1 MTRPFAADFPARRT
15 WSWGVAAVAALWWPG
30 RISGP
35 LDGAPLD
42 GTLEAIALGLVLPAL
57 WWFHSKFLHSRL
69 ARIAIAAIVLVK
81 ISGAFLTQEGWCI
94 RFDTAAPIVNDSTGR
109 IHSWDV
115 RADWRSPDPSCSAVM
130 TRGYPEFKKFPAWF
144 FNLPPA
150 DANLPGPGD
159 RPPNAKV
166 EMSVLGF
173 LDARTAGALD
183 VEIGRWMEMTLI
195 VGGRPADRTG
205 PLGYRIELDPG
216 RHFVQANVSVTGNEW
231 RFLPSWN
238 QAAFGSAGFPTAT
251 VMRPGRADSR
261 ALRTAVRWLTTLFA
275 SLLLIGWLASAVRQ
289 WGDLRML
296 AWAAVAGAWLAYLAP
311 RVGNGFVG
319 SDLMRW
325 SMTALAAA
333 VFVPV
338 PEWRKT
344 MRGAF
349 VLIGIPWLVFI
360 GMASLDHVGRFSLY
374 SAGDDFW
381 TFQRLAYRIFLQGY
395 WLEGG
400 EITFWF
406 QPGYRWIAGAWHMVF
421 GDSSIGEFFW
431 DGACLLAIALFAHE
445 ATCRFAGFR
454 WGLVAAVTALTIVMQ
469 GPTWGFWGLGLSE
482 NAGAG
487 FIYLAALAA
496 MNARRWPAMAAAGA
510 LATLGFFTR
519 PNSLPIAL
527 AVAVFAVPLTVPVR
541 DALRPSR
548 WLGTPTIGM
557 ASAAIGTVAAGV
569 FLFTL
574 RTWYYTGVF
583 SMFHGT
589 TMSSHALWQPGLT
602 WPEVAGRMG
611 SSVLMVL
618 TMNDP
623 ARFAWYAIPLLA
635 AGIIS
640 LAAIIGIKGMRDL
653 PLPLVLFFLAGCSG
667 ALVARG
673 VAYSGRFSTI
683 LIGAGS
689 AVTVCATA
697 SLVGAWR
704 MRRMMVRQPD
714 SVNITAAASPVTP

>member
-1 MTRPFAADFPARRT
+1 MPLSALL
-15 WSWGVAAVAALWWPG
+15 WGAAAVAALWWPATV
-30 RISGP
+30 SGP

-42 GTLEAIALGLVLPAL
+42 GTIEAIGLGLVLPAL
-57 WWFHSKFLHSRL
+57 WWFHGEFLQSRL
-69 ARIAIAAIVLVK
+69 ARVTIVTIVLVK
-81 ISGAFLTQEGWCI
+81 IAGAFLGQEGWCI
-94 RFDTAAPIVNDSTGR
+94 RFDTAAPIVSRSTGR
-109 IHSWDV
+109 IHSWDA
-115 RADWRSPDPSCSAVM
+115 RADWRSPDPNCSAVM

-173 LDARTAGALD
+173 LDARSAGVLEVA
-183 VEIGRWMEMTLI
+183 IGRWMDMTLI

-205 PLGYRIELDPG
+205 PLTYRIELDPG
-216 RHFVQANVSVTGNEW
+216 LHFIQANASVTGNEW
-231 RFLPSWN
+231 RFMPSWN

-251 VMRPGRADSR
+251 IVRPGRAESR
-261 ALRTAVRWLTTLFA
+261 LLRTAVRWLTTLFA
-275 SLLLIGWLASAVRQ
+275 GVLLIGWVASAGRQ
-289 WGDLRML
+289 WADPAML
-296 AWAAVAGAWLAYLAP
+296 AWAAAAAAWLAYVAP
-311 RVGNGFVG
+311 RAGNGFVT

-333 VFVPV
+333 MFVPIA
-338 PEWRKT
+338 ERRRT
-344 MRGAF
+344 LRGAF

-360 GMASLDHVGRFSLY
+360 AVASFDHIGRFSLY
-374 SAGDDFW
+374 TAGDDFW

-445 ATCRFAGFR
+445 ATRRFAGFK
-454 WGLVAAVTALTIVMQ
+454 WGVVAAVTALTVVMQ

-487 FIYLAALAA
+487 FIYMAALTA

-541 DALRPSR
+541 DALRPSG
-548 WLGTPTIGM
+548 WLGASTIRM
-557 ASAAIGTVAAGV
+557 AAVSIVTVAVGV

-574 RTWYYTGVF
+574 RAWYYTGVF

-589 TMSSHALWQPGLT
+589 TMSSHALWQPDLT
-602 WPEVAGRMG
+602 WPEIAERMG
-611 SSVLMVL
+611 SSMLMVL

-623 ARFAWYAIPLLA
+623 ARFAWYAVPLMA

-640 LAAIIGIKGMRDL
+640 LAAIIGMKGMRDL
-653 PLPLVLFFLAGCSG
+653 PLPLVLFFLAGCSS

-689 AVTVCATA
+689 AVAVCAVA
-697 SLVGAWR
+697 RVVEAWVKR
-704 MRRMMVRQPD
+704 PELQ
-714 SVNITAAASPVTP
+714 S

>member
-1 MTRPFAADFPARRT
+1 MLSLF
-15 WSWGVAAVAALWWPG
+15 WGAVAVAALWWPG
-30 RISGP
+30 RVSGP

-42 GTLEAIALGLVLPAL
+42 GNLEAIALGLILPAL
-57 WWFHSKFLHSRL
+57 WWFH
-69 ARIAIAAIVLVK
+69 
-81 ISGAFLTQEGWCI
+81 GAFLQSLLARLAIIGIVLIKMSGALLVQDGWCI
-94 RFDTAAPIVNDSTGR
+94 RFDTAAPLVSGSTGR

-115 RADWRSPDPSCSAVM
+115 RADWRSPDPNCSAVM

-150 DANLPGPGD
+150 DANMPGPND

-166 EMSVLGF
+166 DMSVLGF
-173 LDARTAGALD
+173 LDARSAGVLD

-195 VGGRPADRTG
+195 VGGRSAEQTG
-205 PLGYRIELDPG
+205 PLTYRIELDPG
-216 RHFVQANVSVTGNEW
+216 LHFVQANVGVTGNEW

-238 QAAFGSAGFPTAT
+238 QAGFGSAGFPTAT
-251 VMRPGRADSR
+251 VVRPGRAESR
-261 ALRTAVRWLTTLFA
+261 TLRTAVGWLTTLLA
-275 SLLLIGWLASAVRQ
+275 AGILIGWLASAVRQ
-289 WGDLRML
+289 WADLRML
-296 AWAAVAGAWLAYLAP
+296 TWAAVAGAWLAYVAP
-311 RVGNGFVG
+311 RVGNEFVT

-338 PEWRKT
+338 PERRKT
-344 MRGAF
+344 LRGAF

-360 GMASLDHVGRFSLY
+360 AVASFDHVGRFSLY
-374 SAGDDFW
+374 PAGDDFW

-406 QPGYRWIAGAWHMVF
+406 QPGYRWIAGTWHMVF

-431 DGACLLAIALFAHE
+431 DGACLLAIALFAYE
-445 ATCRFAGFR
+445 ATSRCSGFR
-454 WGLVAAVTALTIVMQ
+454 WGLVAAVTALTIIMQ

-487 FIYLAALAA
+487 FICMAALTA

-527 AVAVFAVPLTVPVR
+527 AIAVFAVPLAVPVR
-541 DALRPSR
+541 DVLRPSR
-548 WLGTPTIGM
+548 WLGPSTIRL
-557 ASAAIGTVAAGV
+557 ALAALATVAVGV

-589 TMSSHALWQPGLT
+589 TMATHALWQPGLT
-602 WPEVAGRMG
+602 WPEVAERMA

-623 ARFAWYAIPLLA
+623 ARFAWYAIPLIA
-635 AGIIS
+635 
-640 LAAIIGIKGMRDL
+640 AAIIAVAAVIGIKGLRDL
-653 PLPLVLFFLAGCSG
+653 PLALVLFFLAGLSA

-683 LIGAGS
+683 LIGTGS
-689 AVTVCATA
+689 AITVCAVA
-697 SLVGAWR
+697 RLAGRAGRPAAVGY
-704 MRRMMVRQPD
+704 
-714 SVNITAAASPVTP
+714 TPTPRGS

>member
-1 MTRPFAADFPARRT
+1 MPLSALA
-15 WSWGVAAVAALWWPG
+15 WGAAAVAALWWPATVG
-30 RISGP
+30 GL

-42 GTLEAIALGLVLPAL
+42 GNVEAVALGLVLPAL
-57 WWFHSKFLHSRL
+57 WWFHSDFLRSRF
-69 ARIAIAAIVLVK
+69 ARMAIAALVVVKLLGALLIV
-81 ISGAFLTQEGWCI
+81 QEGWCV
-94 RFDTAAPIVNDSTGR
+94 RFDTTAPIVSHSTGR
-109 IHSWDV
+109 LHSWDA

-173 LDARTAGALD
+173 LDARTAGVLD
-183 VEIGRWMEMTLI
+183 VDIGRWMEMTLM

-205 PLGYRIELDPG
+205 PLTYRIELDPG
-216 RHFVQANVSVTGNEW
+216 LHFVQANVSVTGNEW
-231 RFLPSWN
+231 RFLPTWN

-251 VMRPGRADSR
+251 IMRPGRAER
-261 ALRTAVRWLTTLFA
+261 RTLRTAVRWLTALFA
-275 SLLLIGWLASAVRQ
+275 AALLIGWLASAVRQ
-289 WGDLRML
+289 WGDVGML
-296 AWAAVAGAWLAYLAP
+296 TGAAVAAAWLAYVAP
-311 RVGNGFVG
+311 RAGNGFAM
-319 SDLMRW
+319 SDVTRW
-325 SMTALAAA
+325 SITALAAA
-333 VFVPV
+333 AFVPV
-338 PEWRKT
+338 PELRRT
-344 MRGAF
+344 LRGAF

-360 GMASLDHVGRFSLY
+360 GVASFDHVGRFSLY
-374 SAGDDFW
+374 SGGDDFW

-406 QPGYRWIAGAWHMVF
+406 QPGYRWIAGAWHMLF

-445 ATCRFAGFR
+445 ATRRFASFR
-454 WGLVAAVTALTIVMQ
+454 WGLVAAVTALTIVIQ

-487 FIYLAALAA
+487 FIYMAALTA

-527 AVAVFAVPLTVPVR
+527 AVAVFAVPLTIPVR

-548 WLGTPTIGM
+548 WLGPSTIRM
-557 ASAAIGTVAAGV
+557 AAAAIVMVAAGV

-602 WPEVAGRMG
+602 WPEVAERMG
-611 SSVLMVL
+611 SSALMVL

-623 ARFAWYAIPLLA
+623 ARFAWYAIPLIVA
-635 AGIIS
+635 AMVS
-640 LAAIIGIKGMRDL
+640 LAAIIGIKAMRDL
-653 PLPLVLFFLAGCSG
+653 PLPLVLFFLAGLSG
-667 ALVARG
+667 AFVARG

-689 AVTVCATA
+689 AVTVCAVA
-697 SLVGAWR
+697 RLVDAWGVKR
-704 MRRMMVRQPD
+704 PEVR
-714 SVNITAAASPVTP
+714 S

>member
-1 MTRPFAADFPARRT
+1 VSLF
-15 WSWGVAAVAALWWPG
+15 WGAVAVAALWWPG
-30 RISGP
+30 TVSGP

-42 GTLEAIALGLVLPAL
+42 GPLEAVALGLVLPAL
-57 WWFHSKFLHSRL
+57 WWFHGEFLQSRL
-69 ARIAIAAIVLVK
+69 ARAAIIAIVLFK
-81 ISGAFLTQEGWCI
+81 MSGALLVQEGWCV
-94 RFDTAAPIVNDSTGR
+94 RFDTAAPIVSHSTGR

-115 RADWRSPDPSCSAVM
+115 RADWRSPDPNCSAVM

-150 DANLPGPGD
+150 DANLPGPDD
-159 RPPNAKV
+159 RPPHAKV

-173 LDARTAGALD
+173 LDARSAGALD

-195 VGGRPADRTG
+195 VGGRTADRTG
-205 PLGYRIELDPG
+205 PLTYRIELDPG
-216 RHFVQANVSVTGNEW
+216 LHFVQATVAATGNEW

-251 VMRPGRADSR
+251 IMRPGRADSR
-261 ALRTAVRWLTTLFA
+261 TLRTAAQWLTTVVA
-275 SLLLIGWLASAVRQ
+275 SIFLIAWLASAVRQ
-289 WGDLRML
+289 WADLGMF
-296 AWAAVAGAWLAYLAP
+296 AWAAIAGAWLAYLAP
-311 RVGNGFVG
+311 RVGNGFVA

-338 PEWRKT
+338 PERHKT
-344 MRGAF
+344 LRGAF

-360 GMASLDHVGRFSLY
+360 GMASFDHVGRFSLY
-374 SAGDDFW
+374 AAGDDMW

-406 QPGYRWIAGAWHMVF
+406 QPGYRWVAGAWHMVF

-431 DGACLLAIALFAHE
+431 DGACLLAITLFAHE
-445 ATCRFAGFR
+445 VTSRFAGFR
-454 WGLVAAVTALTIVMQ
+454 WGLVAAVTVLTVIMQ
-469 GPTWGFWGLGLSE
+469 GPTWGFLGLGLSE

-487 FIYLAALAA
+487 FIYMAALTAIS
-496 MNARRWPAMAAAGA
+496 ARRWPGMAAAGA
-510 LATLGFFTR
+510 LASLGFFTR
-519 PNSLPIAL
+519 PNSLPMAL
-527 AVAVFAVPLTVPVR
+527 AVAVFAVPITVSVR

-548 WLGTPTIGM
+548 WLGAETIRM
-557 ASAAIGTVAAGV
+557 ALAAIAVVAVGV

-589 TMSSHALWQPGLT
+589 TMSTHALWQPGLP
-602 WPEVAGRMG
+602 WPEVAERMV

-623 ARFAWYAIPLLA
+623 ARFAWYGIPLLL
-635 AGIIS
+635 AGAIA
-640 LAAIIGIKGMRDL
+640 LAAVIGIKRMRDL
-653 PLPLVLFFLAGCSG
+653 PLALVLFFLAGCSS

-689 AVTVCATA
+689 AITVCAIA
-697 SLVGAWR
+697 RLVRG
-704 MRRMMVRQPD
+704 PD
-714 SVNITAAASPVTP
+714 SANITAATSPGPT

>member
-1 MTRPFAADFPARRT
+1 MPAT
-15 WSWGVAAVAALWWPG
+15 PSPSAPALLWGAAAVVALWWPG
-30 RISGP
+30 NVIGP

-42 GTLEAIALGLVLPAL
+42 GNLEAIALGLVLPAL
-57 WWFHSKFLHSRL
+57 WWFHTGFLHSRF
-69 ARIAIAAIVLVK
+69 ARVTIAAIVLIK
-81 ISGAFLTQEGWCI
+81 MSGALLGQEGWCV
-94 RFDTAAPIVNDSTGR
+94 RFDTAAPIVKDSTGR
-109 IHSWDV
+109 IHSWDA
-115 RADWRSPDPSCSAVM
+115 RADWRSADPNCSAVM

-159 RPPNAKV
+159 RPPNAKID
-166 EMSVLGF
+166 MSVLGF

-183 VEIGRWMEMTLI
+183 VEIGRWMEMTLL
-195 VGGRPADRTG
+195 VGGRSADRTG
-205 PLGYRIELDPG
+205 PLNYRIELDPG
-216 RHFVQANVSVTGNEW
+216 RHFVQANISVTGNEW

-238 QAAFGSAGFPTAT
+238 QAAFGSMGFPTAT
-251 VMRPGRADSR
+251 ITRPGGAESP
-261 ALRTAVRWLTTLFA
+261 ALRTMVRWLSTSMAAVF
-275 SLLLIGWLASAVRQ
+275 LIGWLASA
-289 WGDLRML
+289 LRNWSHPGML
-296 AWAAVAGAWLAYLAP
+296 TWAVVAGAWLAYVAP
-311 RVGNGFVG
+311 RAGNAFVL
-319 SDLMRW
+319 SDLARW
-325 SMTALAAA
+325 SITALAGAA
-333 VFVPV
+333 LVPV
-338 PEWRKT
+338 PEPRKT
-344 MRGAF
+344 LRGAF
-349 VLIGIPWLVFI
+349 MLIGIPWLVFI
-360 GMASLDHVGRFSLY
+360 AVASFDHAGRFSLY
-374 SAGDDFW
+374 AAGDDAW

-431 DGACLLAIALFAHE
+431 DGACLLAIALLACE
-445 ATCRFAGFR
+445 ATRRFAGFR
-454 WGLVAAVTALTIVMQ
+454 WGLAAAITALTIIMQ
-469 GPTWGFWGLGLSE
+469 GPTWGFWGIGLSE

-487 FIYLAALAA
+487 VIAMAALTAI
-496 MNARRWPAMAAAGA
+496 NARGWPAMAAAGA

-548 WLGTPTIGM
+548 WLGPSTIRM
-557 ASAAIGTVAAGV
+557 AAAAIATVGV
-569 FLFTL
+569 GVLLFTL

-589 TMSSHALWQPGLT
+589 TMASHALWQPGMP

-623 ARFAWYAIPLLA
+623 ARFAWYAIPLMA
-635 AGIIS
+635 AAIIS
-640 LAAIIGIKGMRDL
+640 LAAVAGVRGMRDL
-653 PLPLVLFFLAGCSG
+653 PLPLVAFFLAGCSS

-683 LIGAGS
+683 LIGAGC
-689 AVTVCATA
+689 AITVCAVA
-697 SLVGAWR
+697 RLVEALRTKVPDGAGG
-704 MRRMMVRQPD
+704 
-714 SVNITAAASPVTP
+714 A